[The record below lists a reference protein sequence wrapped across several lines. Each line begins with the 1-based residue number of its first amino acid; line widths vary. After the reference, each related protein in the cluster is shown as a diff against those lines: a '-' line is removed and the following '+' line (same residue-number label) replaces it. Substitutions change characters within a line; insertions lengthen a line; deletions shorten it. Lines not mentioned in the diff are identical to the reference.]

1 MKLLSILFTS
11 SIIRVFNIM
20 LVYMYIQL
28 EELQATPIL
37 LIIHK
42 YMLTK
47 AKQTIGSIAYSYYM
61 NLICEVLVLWI
72 FPVENILLT

>member
-1 MKLLSILFTS
+1 MMKLLSILSTS

-28 EELQATPIL
+28 EELQATSIL

-47 AKQTIGSIAYSYYM
+47 AKQTIGSIA
-61 NLICEVLVLWI
+61 
-72 FPVENILLT
+72 

>member
-1 MKLLSILFTS
+1 
-11 SIIRVFNIM
+11 M

-47 AKQTIGSIAYSYYM
+47 AKQTIGSIA
-61 NLICEVLVLWI
+61 
-72 FPVENILLT
+72 

>member
-1 MKLLSILFTS
+1 
-11 SIIRVFNIM
+11 M

-28 EELQATPIL
+28 EELQATSIL

-47 AKQTIGSIAYSYYM
+47 AKQTIWSIA
-61 NLICEVLVLWI
+61 
-72 FPVENILLT
+72 

>member
-1 MKLLSILFTS
+1 MKLLIILFTS

-47 AKQTIGSIAYSYYM
+47 AKQTI
-61 NLICEVLVLWI
+61 
-72 FPVENILLT
+72 